1 MIPEVK
7 LSVLDTSYG
16 INRYRNY
23 HSKDYKGQAL
33 IEFGSA
39 NKLRNFIND
48 NHKLVKSNGVTF
60 KIVKR
65 QKCRATKFHCEVE
78 ALTLREL
85 NLEKLGI

>member
-7 LSVLDTSYG
+7 LTKESSYG
-16 INRYRNY
+16 RWYSNIDKNY
-23 HSKDYKGQAL
+23 QEEAI
-33 IEFGSA
+33 IEFE
-39 NKLRNFIND
+39 NTNRLRNFIND
-48 NHKLVKSNGVTF
+48 NHQIVRSNGITF

-65 QKCRATKFHCEVE
+65 KKCRATKFHCEVQ

>member
-7 LSVLDTSYG
+7 LNTQSRWGGWYNNTDKSYQG
-16 INRYRNY
+16 EAI
-23 HSKDYKGQAL
+23 
-33 IEFGSA
+33 IEFEDA
-39 NKLRNFIND
+39 NKLRKFIND
-48 NHKLVKSNGVTF
+48 NHQIVKSNGIAF

-65 QKCRATKFHCEVE
+65 KKSRATKFHCEVQ

>member
-7 LSVLDTSYG
+7 LSVLDTRWVVNSY
-16 INRYRNY
+16 RSY
-23 HSKDYKGQAL
+23 HEKDFKGEAV

-39 NKLRNFIND
+39 NKLRNFINE
-48 NHKLVKSNGVTF
+48 NHKIVRSNGVVF
-60 KIVKR
+60 KIIKR

-85 NLEKLGI
+85 NLEILGI

>member
-7 LSVLDTSYG
+7 LNTQSRWGDWYSNTDKSYQG
-16 INRYRNY
+16 EAI
-23 HSKDYKGQAL
+23 
-33 IEFGSA
+33 IEFEDA
-39 NKLRNFIND
+39 NKLRKFIND
-48 NHKLVKSNGVTF
+48 NHQIVKSNGITF

-65 QKCRATKFHCEVE
+65 TKSRATKFHCEVQ

>member
-7 LSVLDTSYG
+7 LSLLDTSYG

-23 HSKDYKGQAL
+23 HSKDYKGEAV

-60 KIVKR
+60 KNCK
-65 QKCRATKFHCEVE
+65 KTKMSSYKIS
-78 ALTLREL
+78 L
-85 NLEKLGI
+85 